1 MMITWFS
8 EKLRFQ
14 NVFSPHK
21 NAKLAFS
28 DFSGLKNVFEK
39 LCFPDISM
47 WKVGLTTRKKAVFL
61 NFSDVAW
68 RGALE
73 NMYYIHGGAS
83 SESQSCIRF
92 YGHLKSN

>member
-1 MMITWFS
+1 M
-8 EKLRFQ
+8 
-14 NVFSPHK
+14 VFGK
-21 NAKLAFS
+21 AAFS
-28 DFSGLKNVFEK
+28 KCFQSTQKCKAGVLKNVFEK

-73 NMYYIHGGAS
+73 NVYYIHGGAS
-83 SESQSCIRF
+83 SES
-92 YGHLKSN
+92 